1 MPLQDSSFL
10 KKTKTFSILL
20 MVTVL
25 GIPLGSCEL
34 AKNSLKA
41 DRSTDME
48 VQDYRD
54 ALAQR
59 MPEVKKDAAADEA
72 AIPEFK
78 PYMANS
84 ADRLK
89 PMPLVSVSVN
99 QTVPLRDV
107 LYEAAE
113 QADYDIELDPRI
125 QGSIIFTARN
135 KPFDEVVDK
144 IAESAGLRYKFSDDS
159 VKVELDTPYHE
170 LYNVSYLNLI
180 RKNTS
185 AINNNVAVVSGD
197 GADTGSNF
205 KAENASDS
213 DFWAE
218 LTTNLTQ
225 IIESNRDAQTLRTTA
240 DPQVTVAA
248 ANPDAPVEP
257 VLLTADGE
265 IAEGGSAAGG
275 AQGGAP
281 NVQVAAPEAVLNV
294 QTIPQDP
301 NAAGGAAASESEEDP
316 FAPRFSINKQAG
328 IISVFANQR
337 LQKKVAE
344 YLEAVEEATN
354 AQVLIEAKVLEVS
367 LTDEFAA
374 GIDWSLMNIFEGQ
387 TSIGVDTVGDTLAPV
402 FDPASAPALSLF
414 SIYRGSDLNAAVQ
427 ALQRFGTVR
436 ALASP
441 RLTVLNNQSAVLNVA
456 KNQVYFEI
464 DIETTPGEGGSPPTT
479 NVSSEIRNV
488 PEGVLIN
495 VLPSVDRRTQTI
507 SMAVRPTI
515 TRILEYVNNP
525 GVTIAA
531 GQAGLTGVES
541 PVPIVNVQEFDSIVT
556 LASGQP
562 IVMGGLIQ
570 DRSSTTQN
578 AVPVLGE
585 VPVVGGL
592 FRNHG
597 DKIQKTELVVFLKA
611 TIVNN
616 EKETIHNTDKDM
628 YRSFSQDRRPF
639 DM

>member
-1 MPLQDSSFL
+1 MLLQDRSFL
-10 KKTKTFSILL
+10 KKTKTFSFLL

-41 DRSTDME
+41 DRSSDME
-48 VQDYRD
+48 IQDYRD
-54 ALAQR
+54 SLAQR
-59 MPEVKKDAAADEA
+59 MPDVKNNTAADDA

-78 PYMANS
+78 PYMSNS
-84 ADRLK
+84 ADKLK

-144 IAESAGLRYKFSDDS
+144 IAETAGLRYKFSDDS
-159 VKVELDTPYHE
+159 VKIELDTPYHE
-170 LYNVSYLNLI
+170 LYKVNYLNLV

-185 AINNNVAVVSGD
+185 AINNDVAVVSGE

-205 KAENASDS
+205 KAENTSDS
-213 DFWAE
+213 DFWNE
-218 LTTNLTQ
+218 LSTNLTQ
-225 IIESNRDAQTLRTTA
+225 IVESNREAQTLRTTA

-248 ANPDAPVEP
+248 ANPSAPVEP

-265 IAEGGSAAGG
+265 IAQGGTAAAGG
-275 AQGGAP
+275 AAP
-281 NVQVAAPEAVLNV
+281 TVQVAAPEAVLNV

-301 NAAGGAAASESEEDP
+301 NAAGGAAAPVDSSNDP

-328 IISVFANQR
+328 VISVFANQR

-344 YLEAVEEATN
+344 YLDVVDKATN
-354 AQVLIEAKVLEVS
+354 SQVLIEAKVLEVGLS
-367 LTDEFAA
+367 DEFAA

-387 TSIGVDTVGDTLAPV
+387 TSIGVDTVGETLAPV
-402 FDPASAPALSLF
+402 FDPAPSPSLSMF
-414 SIYRGSDLNAAVQ
+414 SIYRGSDLNIAVQ

-464 DIETTPGEGGSPPTT
+464 DIETNSDEGVVTT
-479 NVSSEIRNV
+479 NIDSEIRNV

-495 VLPSVDRRTQTI
+495 VMPSVDLRTQTI
-507 SMAVRPTI
+507 SMAVRPTV
-515 TRILEYVNNP
+515 TRILEFVNDP
-525 GVTIAA
+525 GASIAA
-531 GQAGLTGVES
+531 AQAGLSGLES
-541 PVPIVNVQEFDSIVT
+541 PVPVVNVQEFDSIVT

-570 DRSSTTQN
+570 DRATNTQN

-585 VPVVGGL
+585 VPVLGGL
-592 FRNHG
+592 FRNQG
-597 DKIQKTELVVFLKA
+597 DKIEKTELVVFLKA

-616 EKETIHNTDKDM
+616 GRETIHNTDKDL
-628 YRSFSQDRRPF
+628 YRAFSQDRRPWEL
-639 DM
+639 